1 MTLSRAEKLAIVTT
15 AIGLLHH
22 ADHVLRYNHSGW
34 PFRPEVGV
42 FTYTLA
48 VYPVIAVVLL
58 ARGWPRLRIGLSALL
73 AFLPTLSHIFVETP
87 ADQFRTWAREPHVN
101 LLGVSSP
108 GLGLISVIITVLL
121 SLFAFAVLIAFVRS
135 RGV

>member
-1 MTLSRAEKLAIVTT
+1 MTLSRAERLALLTT
-15 AIGLLHH
+15 VAGVLHH
-22 ADHVLRYNHSGW
+22 ADHVLRYDHSGW

-58 ARGWPRLRIGLSALL
+58 ARGWPRLRIALSGLL
-73 AFLPTLSHIFVETP
+73 ALFPTLSHILIETP
-87 ADQFRTWAREPHVN
+87 AEQYRTWAAEPGVN
-101 LLGVSSP
+101 LLGVRSP
-108 GLGLISVIITVLL
+108 ALGVAAVAVTVLL
-121 SLFAFAVLIAFVRS
+121 SLSALATFLALVRS